1 MLGQMSLT
9 AVMRSDVE
17 TVEPDVPI
25 IDVGR
30 RLQQQEIGSVV
41 VVDDSEPVGIVTETD
56 LVELLVAGSDVDTV
70 TATDCMSSPL
80 VTIDDSAS
88 VTEAAALL
96 REHDIKKLP
105 VLSTTDSDS
114 DSGSDA
120 EASLSGIVTTTD
132 LVSYLPQFSVRR
144 AHGITEDQLS
154 RARPEMAYDE
164 KSWQF
169 EYRDNK
175 TEGVFDVGDVVEFSK
190 IVSDSDVRAFANAS
204 GDTNRLHL
212 DREFATQTR
221 FDHRIAHGTLVSGL
235 ISAALARIPGLTI
248 YLSQDISYLA
258 PVAIDERITA
268 VCEVAEELDND
279 TYRLSTDVYDEND
292 ERVIEG
298 EAVILLDDLPET
310 VDRPAETDHS
320 E

>member
-17 TVEPDVPI
+17 TIEPDVPI

-30 RLQQQEIGSVV
+30 RLQQREIGSVV
-41 VVDDSEPVGIVTETD
+41 VVDDSEAVGIVTETD
-56 LVELLVAGSDVDTV
+56 LVELLVAGGDADTV
-70 TATDCMSSPL
+70 TAADCMSSPL
-80 VTIDDSAS
+80 VTTDDSAS

-105 VLSTTDSDS
+105 VLSDSDS
-114 DSGSDA
+114 DSEGT
-120 EASLSGIVTTTD
+120 LSGIVTTTD

-144 AHGITEDQLS
+144 THDITEGQRS

-164 KSWQF
+164 KNWQF

-175 TEGVFDVGDVVEFSK
+175 IEGAFDVGDVVEFSK
-190 IVSDSDVRAFANAS
+190 IVSESDVRAFANVS

-212 DREFATQTR
+212 DAEFAAQTR
-221 FDHRIAHGTLVSGL
+221 FDHCIAHGTLVSGL

-268 VCEVAEELDND
+268 VCEVAEELGDD
-279 TYRLSTDVYDEND
+279 TYRLSTDVYDGND

-310 VDRPAETDHS
+310 VDRPAEI